1 MQQLS
6 AITWAQFIG
15 GMEAYIINDNFN
27 IVLSVSAQQIKSFK
41 GRPTLLNLKLSVEL
55 LSTLYDLHMFFDV

>member
-41 GRPTLLNLKLSVEL
+41 ERPTLLNLKLSVEL